1 MSSSSSMKDGGNF
14 VFLCGGWGHVE
25 RFYKERFSLIND
37 DRKRDW
43 GQSLGLSSDVV
54 ETMVVVGG

>member
-1 MSSSSSMKDGGNF
+1 M
-14 VFLCGGWGHVE
+14 E